1 MTATISPGIKL
12 VWHSLVQTARAEQ
25 KSKPGL
31 ESKTCTL
38 SFVFARSTN
47 MRQSTQELH
56 GVQIRRVS
64 LDRVV
69 PVTSDCIKE
78 LLLIPNCFLVAVAA
92 LRVP

>member
-1 MTATISPGIKL
+1 MPATISRGIKL
-12 VWHSLVQTARAEQ
+12 VWHSLVQRAREEQ
-25 KSKPGL
+25 QSKPGL
-31 ESKTCTL
+31 GSKTCTL
-38 SFVFARSTN
+38 SSVSPRSAN

-56 GVQIRRVS
+56 GVQIRRLS